1 METEIKRGPG
11 RPPKAQQEQPKT
23 EAAIRPATLEDL
35 SKEELINLHNA
46 KMEQFAKLM
55 QSCKEREAQ
64 LQDALKK
71 AALEYNARVE
81 YMLDCVKHAF
91 LSMQFA
97 VNAAKTEA

>member
-1 METEIKRGPG
+1 MESRYLI
-11 RPPKAQQEQPKT
+11 
-23 EAAIRPATLEDL
+23 D
-35 SKEELINLHNA
+35 KEELLNLHNA

-64 LQDALKK
+64 LQEALKK

-97 VNAAKTEA
+97 INSAKTEA

>member
-1 METEIKRGPG
+1 METAIKRGPG
-11 RPPKAQQEQPKT
+11 RPPKVQQEQHEQHET
-23 EAAIRPATLEDL
+23 RPATLEEL
-35 SKEELINLHNA
+35 SKEELLNLHNA

-55 QSCKEREAQ
+55 QSCKERETQ

-71 AALEYNARVE
+71 ATLEYNARIE

-97 VNAAKTEA
+97 VNSAKTEA